1 MDCECGAWSGEACY
15 WSGPIDETVVVEY
28 MPEHLRA
35 SHLAAGDRG
44 QWPQNGAVRIRVPVR
59 VWPAHGGARKRAHE
73 RTHGELRMPAGRSC
87 PETSSSDADAGTK
100 AEGYCI
106 TGGQGDCGEA
116 P

>member
-44 QWPQNGAVRIRVPVR
+44 QWPQNGAVRIRV
-59 VWPAHGGARKRAHE
+59 E
-73 RTHGELRMPAGRSC
+73 RSC
-87 PETSSSDADAGTK
+87 AETMIGLDPDWVA
-100 AEGYCI
+100 I
-106 TGGQGDCGEA
+106 VR
-116 P
+116 